1 VFAATFSAFSRGS
14 DHVDNQSVI
23 ESAAFAHP
31 SGPAKQ
37 VVFSFFVEGRQNASG
52 MEM

>member
-1 VFAATFSAFSRGS
+1 MFAATFSAFSRGS

-31 SGPAKQ
+31 SGPATQ
-37 VVFSFFVEGRQNASG
+37 FVFAEGRRTASG
-52 MEM
+52 MEI